1 MAELIEKEKAEKRMD
16 TIVGRLLRTG
26 VSLAAMFVLAG
37 GIVYVMQH
45 RTVPTNYR
53 AFQGEPEELRTV
65 PGIVHEA
72 LALHGPGLI
81 QFGLLLLI
89 ATPIARVAFS
99 VVAFVYQRDWIYVLV
114 TLVVLGLL
122 VYSLL
127 GSGG

>member
-1 MAELIEKEKAEKRMD
+1 VPDLIEKESAEKRMD
-16 TIVGRLLRTG
+16 EIMSRLLRTG
-26 VSLAAMFVLAG
+26 VVLAAVFVLGG
-37 GIVYVMQH
+37 GILYMTQH

-53 AFQGEPEELRTV
+53 VFQGEPAELRTL
-65 PGIVHEA
+65 PGIAHEA

-99 VVAFVYQRDWIYVLV
+99 AIAFLYQRDWTYVLV
-114 TLVVLGLL
+114 TLAVLGLL

-127 GSGG
+127 GSAG